1 MLKIIG
7 LIMDG
12 QKREQRKMQ
21 QIARLL
27 SLMIMM
33 TTAFWTLSAQVPSL
47 LRGLRNVLYSKDAAE
62 NMADAVA
69 TFYTKLVAAGI
80 PKDEAMDMTKGY
92 MINLRDLFGGE
103 GGLNVNVTKP
113 DSSGSDD

>member
-1 MLKIIG
+1 MSDNDLVKDIDDLKEILG
-7 LIMDG
+7 VVTD
-12 QKREQRKMQ
+12 K
-21 QIARLL
+21 
-27 SLMIMM
+27 
-33 TTAFWTLSAQVPSL
+33 VPSL

>member
-1 MLKIIG
+1 MSDSDLVKDIDDLKEI
-7 LIMDG
+7 
-12 QKREQRKMQ
+12 
-21 QIARLL
+21 L
-27 SLMIMM
+27 SVV
-33 TTAFWTLSAQVPSL
+33 TDKVPGL

-103 GGLNVNVTKP
+103 GGLKVNVTTP
-113 DSSGSDD
+113 DSKGSDD

>member
-1 MLKIIG
+1 MSDNDLVKDIDDLKEVLG
-7 LIMDG
+7 VVTD
-12 QKREQRKMQ
+12 K
-21 QIARLL
+21 
-27 SLMIMM
+27 
-33 TTAFWTLSAQVPSL
+33 VPSL

-92 MINLRDLFGGE
+92 MINLRDIFGGE
-103 GGLNVNVTKP
+103 GGFKVNVTTP
-113 DSSGSDD
+113 DSEGSDD